1 MSDNKKKGK
10 RRGAGSP
17 APGPAKPEA
26 EKPEKFEAS
35 VPVKAPEISP
45 EAKPE
50 KAAPAVKPETAPAD
64 AKRQSWK
71 KIIDMIQNGVLIFG
85 FLIMFGSMFLANE
98 VRPIVAG
105 TVDVFVGPIIATMPF
120 YIVVLAIAAIVTF
133 LSTFIQ
139 KYTMDWELMRRVT
152 LKNQALSKEMREAQ
166 LSGNKAKLKKLQEEQ
181 LAGMQDQTQLSKQ
194 QLKPMGFL
202 MIVSVPLFFWAFDYL
217 SKHPD
222 LTMVFPFAGTVT
234 LLDGAFFI
242 FPWWIVWSML
252 CSFGISQVIRKAF
265 NVGIAT

>member
-10 RRGAGSP
+10 RRDAGAP

-26 EKPEKFEAS
+26 GKAGKFEAS
-35 VPVKAPEISP
+35 VPVKEPEISP
-45 EAKPE
+45 E
-50 KAAPAVKPETAPAD
+50 VKPETAAPA
-64 AKRQSWK
+64 AKQETAPTEAKKKWK
-71 KIIDMIQNGVLIFG
+71 KIFDLIQNGVLIFG

-98 VRPIVAG
+98 VRPLVAG
-105 TVDVFVGPIIATMPF
+105 TVDVVVGPIVATMPF
-120 YIVVLAIAAIVTF
+120 YIVVLTIAAIVTF

-152 LKNQALSKEMREAQ
+152 LKNQVLSKEMREAQ

-234 LLDGAFFI
+234 LLDGAFFV

-252 CSFGISQVIRKAF
+252 CSFGIAQVIRKAF
-265 NVGIAT
+265 NVGIAS